1 MNETHYRNIT
11 VWLEEQIRAGQ
22 PSQVLLQAMCDRGW
36 RRDVAMG
43 LIAQATGEGSD
54 PVAMPASALSARTA
68 VVAGMAAVEAASG
81 AVVARPVP
89 APAIDDGALY
99 LDVGDRRVPVLMHR
113 PEPRIVLFG
122 DFLSRQECD
131 RLVEAARPRMQRSMT
146 ADPRTGETT
155 VDTVRTSRGMFFH
168 RDETPLVRA
177 IEARIATLL
186 RWPVSHGEHLQV
198 LHYRPGDRYAP
209 HYDYFDPT
217 QPGAAPLLARGGQ
230 RVATFLMYL
239 REPER
244 GGDTTFPD
252 LGLSFAPKRGSALF
266 FSYPVPDPSSK
277 SLHGGAPVLVGEK
290 WVATKW
296 LRESA
301 FA

>member
-11 VWLEEQIRAGQ
+11 VWLIEQIRAGQ
-22 PSQVLLQAMCDRGW
+22 PTQVLLQAMCDRGW

-43 LIAQATGEGSD
+43 LIAQAMGERSD
-54 PVAMPASALSARTA
+54 AGAVTMPAAVASPQTEVPMNGDID
-68 VVAGMAAVEAASG
+68 VVAKPM
-81 AVVARPVP
+81 PV
-89 APAIDDGALY
+89 PAIDDGVLY
-99 LDVGDRRVPVLMHR
+99 VDVGDRRVPVLMHL

-122 DFLSRQECD
+122 DFLSKQECD

-146 ADPRTGETT
+146 ADPRTGETM

-168 RDETPLVRA
+168 RDETPLVRT
-177 IEARIATLL
+177 IEARIAKLL
-186 RWPVSHGEHLQV
+186 QWPVSHGEHLQV
-198 LHYRPGDRYAP
+198 LHYRPGDRYEP

-217 QPGAAPLLARGGQ
+217 QPGATPLLARGGQ
-230 RVATFLMYL
+230 RLATLLMYL

-277 SLHGGAPVLVGEK
+277 SLHGGAPVQAGEK

-296 LRESA
+296 LREGV

>member
-11 VWLEEQIRAGQ
+11 VWLIEQIRAGQ
-22 PSQVLLQAMCDRGW
+22 PTQVLLQAMCDRGW

-43 LIAQATGEGSD
+43 LIAQALGERSEPGT
-54 PVAMPASALSARTA
+54 MPALPVSPQA
-68 VVAGMAAVEAASG
+68 VAPTDDG
-81 AVVARPVP
+81 AVVVAKPIP
-89 APAIDDGALY
+89 APAIDDGVLY
-99 LDVGDRRVPVLMHR
+99 VDVGDRRVPVLMHL

-122 DFLSRQECD
+122 DFLSKQECD

-146 ADPRTGETT
+146 ADPRTGETM

-168 RDETPLVRA
+168 RDETPLVRT
-177 IEARIATLL
+177 IEARIAKLL
-186 RWPVSHGEHLQV
+186 QWPVSHGEHLQV
-198 LHYRPGDRYAP
+198 LHYRPGDRYEP

-230 RVATFLMYL
+230 RLATFLMYL

-252 LGLSFAPKRGSALF
+252 LGLNFAPKRGSALF

-277 SLHGGAPVLVGEK
+277 SLHGGAPVLAGEK

-296 LRESA
+296 LREGV

>member
-1 MNETHYRNIT
+1 MNDTQYRNIT
-11 VWLEEQIRAGQ
+11 VWLVEQIRAGQ

-43 LIAQATGEGSD
+43 LIAQAMGQPMD
-54 PVAMPASALSARTA
+54 PGASPATA
-68 VVAGMAAVEAASG
+68 TLPERAEAHGAQEAAKPM
-81 AVVARPVP
+81 PV
-89 APAIDDGALY
+89 PAIDDGALY
-99 LDVGDRRVPVLMHR
+99 VDVGDRRVPVLMHL
-113 PEPRIVLFG
+113 PQPRIVLFG
-122 DFLSRQECD
+122 DFLSKQECD
-131 RLVEAARPRMQRSMT
+131 RLIEAARPRMQRSMT
-146 ADPRTGETT
+146 ADPRTGETM

-168 RDETPLVRA
+168 RDETPLVRT
-177 IEARIATLL
+177 IEARIAKLL
-186 RWPVSHGEHLQV
+186 QWPVSHGEHLQV
-198 LHYRPGDRYAP
+198 LHYRPGDRYEP

-252 LGLSFAPKRGSALF
+252 LGLSFAPRRGSALF

-277 SLHGGAPVLVGEK
+277 SLHGGAPVQAGEK

-296 LRESA
+296 LREGV
-301 FA
+301 FE

>member
-11 VWLEEQIRAGQ
+11 VWLIEQIRAGQ
-22 PSQVLLQAMCDRGW
+22 PTQVLLQAMCDRGW

-43 LIAQATGEGSD
+43 LIAQAMGQPAD
-54 PVAMPASALSARTA
+54 PGA
-68 VVAGMAAVEAASG
+68 MAAGTVAAQAEASK
-81 AVVARPVP
+81 AVDTAAAAKPLPV
-89 APAIDDGALY
+89 PAIDDGVLY
-99 LDVGDRRVPVLMHR
+99 VDVGDRRVPVLMHL
-113 PEPRIVLFG
+113 PEPQIVLFG

-146 ADPRTGETT
+146 ADPRTGETM

-168 RDETPLVRA
+168 RDETPLVRT
-177 IEARIATLL
+177 IEARIAKLL
-186 RWPVSHGEHLQV
+186 QWPVSHGEHLQV
-198 LHYRPGDRYAP
+198 LHYRPGDRYEP

-217 QPGAAPLLARGGQ
+217 QPGAASLLARGGQ

-252 LGLSFAPKRGSALF
+252 IGLSFAPRRGSALF
-266 FSYPVPDPSSK
+266 FSYAVPDPSSR
-277 SLHGGAPVLVGEK
+277 SLHGGAPVQSGEK

-296 LRESA
+296 LREGV

>member
-1 MNETHYRNIT
+1 MNETQYRNIT
-11 VWLEEQIRAGQ
+11 VWLVEQVRAGQ

-43 LIAQATGEGSD
+43 LIAQTMGQPAD
-54 PVAMPASALSARTA
+54 PGA
-68 VVAGMAAVEAASG
+68 MAAGAAAAQAEAPK
-81 AVVARPVP
+81 AVDAAVATKPVP
-89 APAIDDGALY
+89 APAIDDGVLY
-99 LDVGDRRVPVLMHR
+99 VDVGDRRVPVLMQL

-146 ADPRTGETT
+146 ADPRTGETMI
-155 VDTVRTSRGMFFH
+155 DTVRTSRGMFFH
-168 RDETPLVRA
+168 RDETPLVRT
-177 IEARIATLL
+177 IEARIAKLL
-186 RWPVSHGEHLQV
+186 QWPVSHGEHLQV
-198 LHYRPGDRYAP
+198 LHYRPGDRYEP
-209 HYDYFDPT
+209 HYDYFDPA
-217 QPGAAPLLARGGQ
+217 QPGAASLLARGGQ
-230 RVATFLMYL
+230 RLATFLMYL

-266 FSYPVPDPSSK
+266 FSYAVPDPSSR
-277 SLHGGAPVLVGEK
+277 SLHGGAPVQAGEK

-296 LRESA
+296 LREGV

>member
-11 VWLEEQIRAGQ
+11 VWLIEQIRAGQ
-22 PSQVLLQAMCDRGW
+22 PTQVLLQAMCDRGW

-43 LIAQATGEGSD
+43 LIAQAMGERAEPG
-54 PVAMPASALSARTA
+54 AMPASPVSPQSVTSTDDG
-68 VVAGMAAVEAASG
+68 AG
-81 AVVARPVP
+81 VVARPVP
-89 APAIDDGALY
+89 APAIDDGVLY
-99 LDVGDRRVPVLMHR
+99 ADVGDRRVPVLMHL

-122 DFLSRQECD
+122 DFLSKQECD

-146 ADPRTGETT
+146 ADPRTGETM

-168 RDETPLVRA
+168 RDETSLVRT
-177 IEARIATLL
+177 IEARIAKLL
-186 RWPVSHGEHLQV
+186 QWPVSHGEHLQV
-198 LHYRPGDRYAP
+198 LHYRPGDRYEP

-230 RVATFLMYL
+230 RLATFLMYL

-252 LGLSFAPKRGSALF
+252 LGLSFAPRRGSALF

-277 SLHGGAPVLVGEK
+277 SLHGGAPVQAGEK

-296 LRESA
+296 LREGV

>member
-1 MNETHYRNIT
+1 MNETQYRNIT
-11 VWLEEQIRAGQ
+11 VWLIEQIRAGQ
-22 PSQVLLQAMCDRGW
+22 PTQVLLQAMCDRGW

-43 LIAQATGEGSD
+43 LIAQAMGERTD
-54 PVAMPASALSARTA
+54 PGAVAMPA
-68 VVAGMAAVEAASG
+68 AGASPQTEVMTTNGDASAAVK
-81 AVVARPVP
+81 PMP
-89 APAIDDGALY
+89 APAIDDGVLY
-99 LDVGDRRVPVLMHR
+99 VDVGDRRVPVLMR
-113 PEPRIVLFG
+113 LPEPRIVLFG
-122 DFLSRQECD
+122 DFLSKQECD

-146 ADPRTGETT
+146 ADPRTGETM
-155 VDTVRTSRGMFFH
+155 VDMVRTSRGMFFH
-168 RDETPLVRA
+168 RDETPLVRT
-177 IEARIATLL
+177 IEARIAKLL
-186 RWPVSHGEHLQV
+186 QWPASHGEHLQV
-198 LHYRPGDRYAP
+198 LHYRPGDRYEP

-217 QPGAAPLLARGGQ
+217 QPGALPLLARGGQ

-277 SLHGGAPVLVGEK
+277 SLHGGAPVQAGEK

-296 LRESA
+296 LREGV

>member
-11 VWLEEQIRAGQ
+11 VWLIEQIRAGQ
-22 PSQVLLQAMCDRGW
+22 PTQVLLQAMCDRGW

-43 LIAQATGEGSD
+43 LIAQALGERSEPG
-54 PVAMPASALSARTA
+54 AMPVLPVSPQA
-68 VVAGMAAVEAASG
+68 VAPTDDG
-81 AVVARPVP
+81 AVVVAKPIP
-89 APAIDDGALY
+89 APAIDDGVLY
-99 LDVGDRRVPVLMHR
+99 VDVGDRRVPVLMHL

-122 DFLSRQECD
+122 DFLSKQECD

-146 ADPRTGETT
+146 ADPRTGETMI
-155 VDTVRTSRGMFFH
+155 DTVRTSRGMFFH
-168 RDETPLVRA
+168 RDETPLVRM
-177 IEARIATLL
+177 IEARIAKLL
-186 RWPVSHGEHLQV
+186 QWPVSHGEHLQV
-198 LHYRPGDRYAP
+198 LHYRPGDRYEP

-230 RVATFLMYL
+230 RLATFLMYL

-266 FSYPVPDPSSK
+266 FSYAVPDPSSK
-277 SLHGGAPVLVGEK
+277 SLHGGAPVQAGEK

-296 LRESA
+296 LREGV

>member
-11 VWLEEQIRAGQ
+11 VWLIEQIRAGQ
-22 PSQVLLQAMCDRGW
+22 PTQVLLQAMCDRGW

-43 LIAQATGEGSD
+43 LIAQALGERSEPG
-54 PVAMPASALSARTA
+54 AMPVLPVSPQAVASTEDDA
-68 VVAGMAAVEAASG
+68 VV
-81 AVVARPVP
+81 VAKPVP
-89 APAIDDGALY
+89 APAIDDGVLY
-99 LDVGDRRVPVLMHR
+99 VDVGDRRVPVLMHL

-122 DFLSRQECD
+122 DFLSKQECD
-131 RLVEAARPRMQRSMT
+131 RLVDAARPRMQRSMT
-146 ADPRTGETT
+146 ADPRNGETM

-168 RDETPLVRA
+168 RDETPLVRT
-177 IEARIATLL
+177 IEARIAKLL
-186 RWPVSHGEHLQV
+186 QWPVSHGEHLQV
-198 LHYRPGDRYAP
+198 LHYRPGDRYEP

-230 RVATFLMYL
+230 RLATFLMYL

-252 LGLSFAPKRGSALF
+252 LGLNFAPKRGSALF

-277 SLHGGAPVLVGEK
+277 SLHGGAPVQAGEK

-296 LRESA
+296 LREGV

>member
-11 VWLEEQIRAGQ
+11 VWLIEQIRAGQ
-22 PSQVLLQAMCDRGW
+22 PTQVLLQAMCDRGW

-43 LIAQATGEGSD
+43 LIAQAMGERSEPG
-54 PVAMPASALSARTA
+54 AMPALPVSPQAVASTEDDA
-68 VVAGMAAVEAASG
+68 VVAK
-81 AVVARPVP
+81 PVP
-89 APAIDDGALY
+89 APAIDDGVLY
-99 LDVGDRRVPVLMHR
+99 VDVGDRRVPVLMHL

-122 DFLSRQECD
+122 DFLSKQECD

-146 ADPRTGETT
+146 ADPRTGETM

-168 RDETPLVRA
+168 RDETPLVRT
-177 IEARIATLL
+177 IEARIAKLL
-186 RWPVSHGEHLQV
+186 QWPASHGEHLQV
-198 LHYRPGDRYAP
+198 LHYRPGDRYEP

-230 RVATFLMYL
+230 RLATFLMYL

-252 LGLSFAPKRGSALF
+252 LGLNFAPKRGSALF

-277 SLHGGAPVLVGEK
+277 SLHGGAPVQVGEK

-296 LRESA
+296 LREGV

>member
-1 MNETHYRNIT
+1 MNETQYRNIT
-11 VWLEEQIRAGQ
+11 IWLVEQIRAGQ
-22 PSQVLLQAMCDRGW
+22 PTQALLQAMCDRGW

-43 LIAQATGEGSD
+43 LIAQAMGERSD
-54 PVAMPASALSARTA
+54 PGMVAMPPAVASPQAAAPTNGDTA
-68 VVAGMAAVEAASG
+68 VAMK
-81 AVVARPVP
+81 PMP

-99 LDVGDRRVPVLMHR
+99 VDVGDRRVPVLMHL
-113 PEPRIVLFG
+113 PTPRIVLFG

-146 ADPRTGETT
+146 ADPRTGETM

-168 RDETPLVRA
+168 RDETPLVRT
-177 IEARIATLL
+177 IEARIAKLL
-186 RWPVSHGEHLQV
+186 QWPVSHGEHLQV
-198 LHYRPGDRYAP
+198 LHYRPGDRYEP

-277 SLHGGAPVLVGEK
+277 SLHGGAPVQVGEK

-296 LRESA
+296 LREGV

>member
-11 VWLEEQIRAGQ
+11 VWLVEQIRAGQ
-22 PSQVLLQAMCDRGW
+22 PTQVLLQAMCDRGW

-43 LIAQATGEGSD
+43 LIAQALGERSEPG
-54 PVAMPASALSARTA
+54 AMPAQPVSPQAVASTEDDA
-68 VVAGMAAVEAASG
+68 VV
-81 AVVARPVP
+81 VAKPVP
-89 APAIDDGALY
+89 APAIDDGVLHV
-99 LDVGDRRVPVLMHR
+99 DVGDRRVPVLMHL

-122 DFLSRQECD
+122 DFLSKQECD
-131 RLVEAARPRMQRSMT
+131 RLVDAARPRMQRSMT
-146 ADPRTGETT
+146 ADPRTGETM

-168 RDETPLVRA
+168 RDETPLVRT
-177 IEARIATLL
+177 IEARIAKLL
-186 RWPVSHGEHLQV
+186 QWPVSHGEHLQV
-198 LHYRPGDRYAP
+198 LHYRPGDRYEP

-230 RVATFLMYL
+230 RLATFLMYL

-277 SLHGGAPVLVGEK
+277 SLHGGAPVQAGEK

-296 LRESA
+296 LREGV

>member
-11 VWLEEQIRAGQ
+11 VWLIEQIRAGQ
-22 PSQVLLQAMCDRGW
+22 PTQVLLQAMCDRGW

-43 LIAQATGEGSD
+43 LIAQALGERSEPG
-54 PVAMPASALSARTA
+54 AMPVLPVSPQA
-68 VVAGMAAVEAASG
+68 VAPTDDG
-81 AVVARPVP
+81 AVVVAKPIP
-89 APAIDDGALY
+89 APAIDDGVLY
-99 LDVGDRRVPVLMHR
+99 VDVGDRRVPVLMHL

-122 DFLSRQECD
+122 DFLSKQECD

-146 ADPRTGETT
+146 ADPRTGETM

-168 RDETPLVRA
+168 RDETPLVRM
-177 IEARIATLL
+177 IEARIAKLL
-186 RWPVSHGEHLQV
+186 QWPVSHGEHLQV
-198 LHYRPGDRYAP
+198 LHYRPGDRYEP

-230 RVATFLMYL
+230 RLATFLMYL

-266 FSYPVPDPSSK
+266 FSYAVPDPSSK
-277 SLHGGAPVLVGEK
+277 SLHGGAPVQAGEK

-296 LRESA
+296 LREGV

>member
-11 VWLEEQIRAGQ
+11 VWLVEQIGAGQ
-22 PSQVLLQAMCDRGW
+22 PTQVLLQAMCDRGW

-43 LIAQATGEGSD
+43 LIAQALGERSD
-54 PVAMPASALSARTA
+54 PGAAMMSAMPASPQTA
-68 VVAGMAAVEAASG
+68 MPTGGHAVEAA
-81 AVVARPVP
+81 RPMP
-89 APAIDDGALY
+89 APGIDDGVLY
-99 LDVGDRRVPVLMHR
+99 VDVGDRRVPVLMHL

-122 DFLSRQECD
+122 DFLSKQECD
-131 RLVEAARPRMQRSMT
+131 RLIEAARPRMQRSMT
-146 ADPRTGETT
+146 ADPRTGETM

-168 RDETPLVRA
+168 RDETPLVRT
-177 IEARIATLL
+177 IEARIAKLL
-186 RWPVSHGEHLQV
+186 QWPVSHGEHLQV
-198 LHYRPGDRYAP
+198 LHYRPGDRYEP
-209 HYDYFDPT
+209 HYDYFDPS
-217 QPGAAPLLARGGQ
+217 QPGAATLLARGGQ
-230 RVATFLMYL
+230 RLATFLMYL

-252 LGLSFAPKRGSALF
+252 IGLSFAPKRGSALF

-277 SLHGGAPVLVGEK
+277 SLHGGAPVQAGEK

-296 LRESA
+296 LREGV

>member
-11 VWLEEQIRAGQ
+11 VWLIEQIRAGQ
-22 PSQVLLQAMCDRGW
+22 PTQVLLQAMCDRGW

-43 LIAQATGEGSD
+43 LIAQALGERSEPGT
-54 PVAMPASALSARTA
+54 MPALPVSPQA
-68 VVAGMAAVEAASG
+68 VAPTDDG
-81 AVVARPVP
+81 AVVVAKPIP
-89 APAIDDGALY
+89 APAIDDGVLY
-99 LDVGDRRVPVLMHR
+99 VDVGDRRVPVLMHL

-122 DFLSRQECD
+122 DFLSKQECD

-146 ADPRTGETT
+146 ADPRTGETM

-168 RDETPLVRA
+168 RDETPLVRM
-177 IEARIATLL
+177 IEARIAKLL
-186 RWPVSHGEHLQV
+186 QWPVSHGEHLQV
-198 LHYRPGDRYAP
+198 LHYRPGDRYEP

-230 RVATFLMYL
+230 RLATFLMYL

-277 SLHGGAPVLVGEK
+277 SLHGGAPVQAGEK

-296 LRESA
+296 LREGV

>member
-11 VWLEEQIRAGQ
+11 VWLIEQIRAGQ
-22 PSQVLLQAMCDRGW
+22 PTQVLLQAMCDRGW

-43 LIAQATGEGSD
+43 LIAQAMGERSE
-54 PVAMPASALSARTA
+54 PVAMPASPDSPQS
-68 VVAGMAAVEAASG
+68 VASTDDG
-81 AVVARPVP
+81 AVVVAKSVP

-99 LDVGDRRVPVLMHR
+99 VDVGDRRVPVLMHL

-122 DFLSRQECD
+122 DFLSKQECD

-146 ADPRTGETT
+146 ADPRTGETM

-168 RDETPLVRA
+168 RDETPLVRT
-177 IEARIATLL
+177 IKARIAKLL

-198 LHYRPGDRYAP
+198 LHYRPGDRYEP

-230 RVATFLMYL
+230 RLATFLMYL

-252 LGLSFAPKRGSALF
+252 IGLSFAPKRGSALF

-277 SLHGGAPVLVGEK
+277 SLHGGAPVQAGEK

-296 LRESA
+296 LREGV

>member
-11 VWLEEQIRAGQ
+11 VWLIEQIRAGQ
-22 PSQVLLQAMCDRGW
+22 STQVLLQAMCDRGW

-43 LIAQATGEGSD
+43 LIAQAMGERAAPG
-54 PVAMPASALSARTA
+54 AMPASPVSPQSVTSTDDG
-68 VVAGMAAVEAASG
+68 AGVI
-81 AVVARPVP
+81 ARPVP
-89 APAIDDGALY
+89 APAIDDGVLY
-99 LDVGDRRVPVLMHR
+99 ADVGDRRVPVLMHL

-122 DFLSRQECD
+122 DFLSKQECD

-146 ADPRTGETT
+146 ADPRTGETM

-168 RDETPLVRA
+168 RDETPLVRT
-177 IEARIATLL
+177 IEARIAKLL
-186 RWPVSHGEHLQV
+186 QWPVSHGEHLQV
-198 LHYRPGDRYAP
+198 LHYRPGDRYEP

-230 RVATFLMYL
+230 RLATFLMYL

-252 LGLSFAPKRGSALF
+252 LGLSFAPRRGSALF

-277 SLHGGAPVLVGEK
+277 SLHGGAPVQAGEK

-296 LRESA
+296 LREGV

>member
-1 MNETHYRNIT
+1 MNETQYRNIT
-11 VWLEEQIRAGQ
+11 VWLVEQIRAGQ
-22 PSQVLLQAMCDRGW
+22 PAQALLQAMCDRGW

-43 LIAQATGEGSD
+43 LIAQAMGERSD
-54 PVAMPASALSARTA
+54 PGVVAMPPAVASPQTDVPTNGDTA
-68 VVAGMAAVEAASG
+68 VAMKSMPE
-81 AVVARPVP
+81 
-89 APAIDDGALY
+89 PAIDDGVLY
-99 LDVGDRRVPVLMHR
+99 VDVGDRRVPVLMHL
-113 PEPRIVLFG
+113 PTPRIVLFG

-131 RLVEAARPRMQRSMT
+131 QLVEAARPRMQRSMT
-146 ADPRTGETT
+146 ADPRTGETM

-168 RDETPLVRA
+168 RDETPLVRT
-177 IEARIATLL
+177 IEARIAKLL
-186 RWPVSHGEHLQV
+186 QWPVSHGEHLQV
-198 LHYRPGDRYAP
+198 LHYRPGDRYEP

-239 REPER
+239 REPGR

-277 SLHGGAPVLVGEK
+277 SLHGGAPVQVGEK

-296 LRESA
+296 LREGV

>member
-1 MNETHYRNIT
+1 MNDTQYRNIT
-11 VWLEEQIRAGQ
+11 VWLIEQIRAGQ

-43 LIAQATGEGSD
+43 LIAQALGERVE
-54 PVAMPASALSARTA
+54 PVAMPASAVSPQAEAPSAGDT
-68 VVAGMAAVEAASG
+68 VVDAK
-81 AVVARPVP
+81 PVP
-89 APAIDDGALY
+89 APAIDDGVLY
-99 LDVGDRRVPVLMHR
+99 VDVGDRRVPVLMHLPR
-113 PEPRIVLFG
+113 PRVVLFG
-122 DFLSRQECD
+122 DFLSSQECD

-146 ADPRTGETT
+146 ADPRTGETK
-155 VDTVRTSRGMFFH
+155 VDTVRTSRGMFFQ
-168 RDETPLVRA
+168 RDETPLVRT
-177 IEARIATLL
+177 IEARIAKLL
-186 RWPVSHGEHLQV
+186 QWPVTHGEHLQV
-198 LHYRPGDRYAP
+198 LHYRPGDRYEP

-230 RVATFLMYL
+230 RLATFLMYL

-252 LGLSFAPKRGSALF
+252 LGLSFAPRRGSALF

-277 SLHGGAPVLVGEK
+277 SLHGGAPVQAGEK

-296 LRESA
+296 LREGV

>member
-1 MNETHYRNIT
+1 MNETQYRNIT
-11 VWLEEQIRAGQ
+11 VWLIEQIRAGQ
-22 PSQVLLQAMCDRGW
+22 PTQVLLQAMCDRGW

-43 LIAQATGEGSD
+43 LIAQAMGERTD
-54 PVAMPASALSARTA
+54 PGAVAMPA
-68 VVAGMAAVEAASG
+68 AGASPQTEVMTTNGDASAAVK
-81 AVVARPVP
+81 PMP
-89 APAIDDGALY
+89 APVIDDGVLY
-99 LDVGDRRVPVLMHR
+99 VDVGDRRVPVLMR
-113 PEPRIVLFG
+113 LPEPRIVLFG
-122 DFLSRQECD
+122 DFLSKQECD

-146 ADPRTGETT
+146 ADPRTGETM

-168 RDETPLVRA
+168 RDETPLVRT
-177 IEARIATLL
+177 IEARIAKLL
-186 RWPVSHGEHLQV
+186 QWPVSHGEHLQV
-198 LHYRPGDRYAP
+198 LHYRPGDRYEP

-217 QPGAAPLLARGGQ
+217 QPGALPLLARGGQ

-277 SLHGGAPVLVGEK
+277 SLHGGAPVQAGEK

-296 LRESA
+296 LRQGV
-301 FA
+301 FT

>member
-11 VWLEEQIRAGQ
+11 IWLVEQIRAGQ
-22 PSQVLLQAMCDRGW
+22 PTQVLLQAMCDRGW

-43 LIAQATGEGSD
+43 LIAQAMGERSD
-54 PVAMPASALSARTA
+54 PGAVAMPTAGDSPQTEVTANGDASAT
-68 VVAGMAAVEAASG
+68 VKPM
-81 AVVARPVP
+81 PV
-89 APAIDDGALY
+89 PAIDDGVLY
-99 LDVGDRRVPVLMHR
+99 VDVGDRRVPVLMHL

-122 DFLSRQECD
+122 DFLSKQECD

-146 ADPRTGETT
+146 ADPRTGETM

-168 RDETPLVRA
+168 RDETPLVRT
-177 IEARIATLL
+177 IEARIAKLL
-186 RWPVSHGEHLQV
+186 QWPVSHGEHLQV
-198 LHYRPGDRYAP
+198 LHYRPGDRYEP
-209 HYDYFDPT
+209 HYDYFDPA
-217 QPGAAPLLARGGQ
+217 QPGAATLLARGGQ

-239 REPER
+239 RESER

-266 FSYPVPDPSSK
+266 FSYAVPDPSSK
-277 SLHGGAPVLVGEK
+277 SLHGGAPVQAGEK

-296 LRESA
+296 LREGV